1 MADKTRIAHC
11 VFFTL
16 HDPSPA
22 NIDALIT
29 SCDEHLT
36 DHPGV
41 LFYGAGKRGESFTRP
56 VNDAE
61 YHVGLHVMFEDMA
74 AHDAYQASPRHV
86 AFLEANKPTWAKIRV
101 FDSLV

>member
-1 MADKTRIAHC
+1 MPDEPRIAHC
-11 VFFTL
+11 VYFTL
-16 HDPSPA
+16 KDPTPA
-22 NIDALIT
+22 NIDALLA
-29 SCDEHLT
+29 SCEEHLT

-41 LFYGAGKRGESFTRP
+41 LFYGAGPRGEAFTRP

-86 AFLEANKPTWAKIRV
+86 TFLETNKESWAQVRV